1 MAAKKATRK
10 RTVKRSTKKSASKKS
25 TPKNVRDVKTKC
37 KCCNKDNC
45 ICSKAMFVLASIVII
60 VLALWI
66 FGGNEMIEQGSK
78 VKLHYTGTLDDGSVF
93 DSSKDKDP
101 LEFEVGQGQV
111 IPGFEEGV
119 IGLKAGDKKTI
130 NIPADKAYGSYDEK
144 RIGEYPKSNV
154 PENMEV
160 KIGAKIFLQS
170 PDGGVAIATIKE
182 IKDDILLLDLNHPL
196 AGKDLTFEIEIIEIN

>member
-196 AGKDLTFEIEIIEIN
+196 AGKDLTFEIEIIETN